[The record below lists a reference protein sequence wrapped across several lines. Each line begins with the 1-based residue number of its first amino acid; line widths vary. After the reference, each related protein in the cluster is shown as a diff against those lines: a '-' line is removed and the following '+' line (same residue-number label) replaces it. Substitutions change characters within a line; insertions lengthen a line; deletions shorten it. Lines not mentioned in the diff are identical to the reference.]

1 MIMIRFL
8 LCLLALMMIQ
18 GCGLF
23 EFRSCDGD
31 SGNYGKSIKIATYYS
46 FSKYHLNT
54 DEIFNSANNKTEYR
68 SSYVYFK
75 RQLELHNDSTFIYT
89 RIWEHYSDSSH
100 KEVVVDT
107 MEYMSG
113 SFRIRPVD
121 GEKWNS
127 FVLSS
132 DSIFTRWDIQRDEKY
147 EYHLIIDEQYHSE
160 RYIANE
166 DSILLNVDLND
177 SCFTLAEWYQESD
190 DISFSCIEPYK
201 LITQVYCANSLMRDS
216 SIVGIVEE

>member
-1 MIMIRFL
+1 
-8 LCLLALMMIQ
+8 
-18 GCGLF
+18 
-23 EFRSCDGD
+23 
-31 SGNYGKSIKIATYYS
+31 
-46 FSKYHLNT
+46 
-54 DEIFNSANNKTEYR
+54 
-68 SSYVYFK
+68 
-75 RQLELHNDSTFIYT
+75 
-89 RIWEHYSDSSH
+89 
-100 KEVVVDT
+100 VVVDT

-147 EYHLIIDEQYHSE
+147 EYHLIIDEQYYSE

-177 SCFTLAEWYQESD
+177 SCFTLALWYQEPD
-190 DISFSCIEPYK
+190 DISFSCIDPYK
-201 LITQVYCANSLMRDS
+201 SITQVYCANSLMRDS
-216 SIVGIVEE
+216 SIVDIVEE